1 MKNQIEEAIEWIC
14 EDIDSTP
21 KTPTKRKRF
30 NEKEGVEE
38 LSDEKSDT
46 FHTMLDKLLYI
57 YIQESPTWHRGIS
70 SLPMYEGFEK

>member
-1 MKNQIEEAIEWIC
+1 MKNQMEEAIDWIG

-21 KTPTKRKRF
+21 KTPTKRNLF

-46 FHTMLDKLLYI
+46 FHTMLAKLLYI
-57 YIQESPTWHRGIS
+57 YPREPDLT
-70 SLPMYEGFEK
+70 